1 MRMDSPDDY
10 TRWIERAA
18 RRLEQHMRDD
28 NVLRAEEEIQLI
40 EKTLKVLREKLARH
54 DAIER

>member
-18 RRLEQHMRDD
+18 RRLEEHMRDE
-28 NVLRAEEEIQLI
+28 NLSRAEEEIQLI
-40 EKTLKVLREKLARH
+40 EKTLKVIREKLAQH